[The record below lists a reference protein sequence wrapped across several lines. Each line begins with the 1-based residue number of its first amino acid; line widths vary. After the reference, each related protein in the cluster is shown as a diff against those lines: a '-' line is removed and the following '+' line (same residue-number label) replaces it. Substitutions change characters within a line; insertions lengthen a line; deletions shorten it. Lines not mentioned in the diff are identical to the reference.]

1 MKHKMSINFFGWFV
15 QYPNVGHKI
24 ACSMKKWWWHK
35 IKKLKRKIIILI
47 NYIYIYKEKENMN
60 LKGEKVKEIRKL
72 KFSKIKKSFKKIKI
86 QK

>member
-1 MKHKMSINFFGWFV
+1 
-15 QYPNVGHKI
+15 
-24 ACSMKKWWWHK
+24 
-35 IKKLKRKIIILI
+35 
-47 NYIYIYKEKENMN
+47 MN